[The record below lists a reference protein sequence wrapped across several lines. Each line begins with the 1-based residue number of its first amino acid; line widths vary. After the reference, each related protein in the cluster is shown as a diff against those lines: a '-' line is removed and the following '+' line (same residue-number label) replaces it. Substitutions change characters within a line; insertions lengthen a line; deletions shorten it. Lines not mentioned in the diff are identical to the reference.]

1 MQRWRKVRSEK
12 CKDAESKESK
22 ESDER
27 AKATM
32 GDEEMRR
39 MNERE
44 TIDRGSGDGMVRAD
58 IERAMSVTVVWKDWS
73 ALALALAVGWAGL
86 GLQM

>member
-22 ESDER
+22 ESDEK
-27 AKATM
+27 AKATL

-44 TIDRGSGDGMVRAD
+44 TIDRGSGDGMVRAGN
-58 IERAMSVTVVWKDWS
+58 ERHRGVEGLVG
-73 ALALALAVGWAGL
+73 LALGFGCGLGWAGL
-86 GLQM
+86 GLRM